1 MSLSVAENV
10 GTDGGDRML
19 KSPRAPLVS
28 VTCSSNLLRRV
39 QWRKNEKHEAQQLSH
54 WLMFQKS
61 SPGDF
66 FSPLLV
72 VSKRSAWFPQL
83 SSGLRTDKSGKS
95 LAKCPL
101 QYKWET
107 LD

>member
-28 VTCSSNLLRRV
+28 VTCSSNLVRRV

-54 WLMFQKS
+54 
-61 SPGDF
+61 
-66 FSPLLV
+66 
-72 VSKRSAWFPQL
+72 
-83 SSGLRTDKSGKS
+83 
-95 LAKCPL
+95 
-101 QYKWET
+101 
-107 LD
+107 